1 MASKES
7 TIKVVTALRSL
18 GRPMLV
24 SELVRFTGLTTNTVK
39 AVLKERGHADPGY
52 PTRWQLAADVIIPRR
67 LSTMRVGDV
76 PVEVPY
82 KRAQNWVEE
91 VHKVKFQRAVRHLD
105 QLDLRPEADVQLLH
119 QRVSEAAS
127 LFASMA
133 FDIQEAMEG
142 PDWFERLGGNI
153 EETL

>member
-39 AVLKERGHADPGY
+39 AVLKERGHAEPGY

-82 KRAQNWVEE
+82 KRAQNWAEKHVE
-91 VHKVKFQRAVRHLD
+91 LG
-105 QLDLRPEADVQLLH
+105 QLADKLGNLPPKPTDDIRLLH
-119 QRVSEAAS
+119 KLVADAATIY
-127 LFASMA
+127 ASMA

-142 PDWFERLGGNI
+142 PDWFERLGGNT